1 MLVTAHSGS
10 EKTKPNS
17 REYLND
23 IMSGKIEADVFEV
36 DVRCRKGRLYLS
48 HFPALFMKNKVP
60 LVDALSILKKKD
72 IKINLDIKEHGIF
85 SAVQDLVSSMGLDK
99 QVIYTGNVS
108 PKDAKKLIAG
118 VLYANVNPFCKGLRP
133 VPEDAVALKEA
144 LEKHGERVVG
154 LNINYK
160 WTEPK
165 FYAAAAEA
173 GLNLSVYTVD
183 DPIALEK
190 LSQYTFANLTTH
202 YPKDAR
208 FYFKEN
214 DKNG

>member
-1 MLVTAHSGS
+1 MLITAHSGAQ
-10 EKTKPNS
+10 KTKPNS
-17 REYLND
+17 REYINGIID
-23 IMSGKIEADVFEV
+23 GSIRADVFEV
-36 DVRCRKGRLYLS
+36 DVRCYKGRLYLAHMPS
-48 HFPALFMKNKVP
+48 LFWKSKVP
-60 LVDALSILKKKD
+60 LIDALMILKEKD
-72 IKINLDIKEHGIF
+72 IKINLDIKEHRIF
-85 SAVQDLVSSMGLDK
+85 SAVQDLVVSMGLDE
-99 QVIYTGNVS
+99 QVIYTGNIS
-108 PKDAKKLIAG
+108 PKEAKLLKAG

-144 LEKHGERVVG
+144 LAKHGERVVG

-165 FYAAAAEA
+165 FYAAAAAA
-173 GLNLSVYTVD
+173 GLRLSVYTVD

-208 FYFKEN
+208 YYFQGEK
-214 DKNG
+214 